1 MSLQFIILLS
11 MGWLLAGAAIT
22 LAMPYSR
29 RTIGWVSLFFQTL
42 AAGGFGY
49 VAVQVLANGTFSL
62 DKPLFSVAGL
72 GAAFLLK
79 VDALSAI
86 FLLAITIVSW
96 AAGLYSVQYIK
107 HYKESLGRYY
117 PLFLLFLLGMY
128 GVVVVR
134 DLFFF
139 IVFWEFMTLT
149 SYGLVV
155 FEWGNK
161 QSVNAGFKYFLM
173 THIGTA
179 GIIIAANT
187 LYHYSQSF
195 DFEALRPV
203 MALLSSENPALL
215 HTILLLFFVGFATK
229 AGVFPF
235 GDWLPDAHPAAPA
248 PVSAILSGVMI
259 KMGIYGILRVFWG
272 MLPVSDFSYV
282 WGTVM
287 AVFGTV
293 SLFIGTMTIMY
304 QTDSKRFLAFSSVGQ
319 IGYILLAVGAGLM
332 LTRISPALATVA
344 LVAGLFH
351 LINHAAFKSLLFLTA
366 GSLQYR
372 TGTRDLDKMGGLAK
386 YMPWTA
392 AVAIIAALGISGIPP
407 LNGFASKWLIY
418 QSTINAGFNT
428 PILLL
433 CGLIALFTSLLTL
446 ASVMVKYIGLAFL
459 GQRLPSNKDV
469 NSDVPRSMIWAQ
481 GILAAVVILE
491 GVLAGFIVRGLYNA
505 ASGLLTPDYWPQF
518 GSLFHTAFLGLRLNF
533 GEGLVGFYNPLFLL
547 IILAGLALI
556 AVLFWWSGGAK
567 RRVVSELWYSGE
579 RQSPASV
586 RYSSSSYFKTFK
598 QNFNIRIGKYTLEGV
613 YPKWP
618 SVKFKKSFKLKYL
631 LDVDSWLYRPLAFL
645 GHKALEIFA
654 GTHSG
659 FPQWYLLWMVIG
671 AAAAMLVMFLVR

>member
-11 MGWLLAGAAIT
+11 MGWLLAGAAVT

-49 VAVQVLANGTFSL
+49 VAIQVLANGTFSL

-79 VDALSAI
+79 VDALSAV
-86 FLLAITIVSW
+86 FLLAITAVSW
-96 AAGLYSVQYIK
+96 AAGLFSVQYIK

-117 PLFLLFLLGMY
+117 PLMLLFILGMY

-161 QSVNAGFKYFLM
+161 TNVNAGFKYFLM

-195 DFEALRPV
+195 DFEALAPV
-203 MALLSSENPALL
+203 VSLLRADNPALL
-215 HTILLLFFVGFATK
+215 HTILLLFFIGFATK

-259 KMGIYGILRVFWG
+259 KMGIYGILRVFFG
-272 MLPVSDFSYV
+272 MLPVSDFSYT
-282 WGTVM
+282 WGAVFV
-287 AVFGTV
+287 VFGTV
-293 SLFIGTMTIMY
+293 SLFIGTMTAMF
-304 QTDSKRFLAFSSVGQ
+304 QHDAKRVLAFHSIGQ
-319 IGYILLAVGAGLM
+319 NGYILLAVGAGLM
-332 LTRISPALATVA
+332 LTRVSPALAAVA
-344 LVAGLFH
+344 LLAGLFH

-366 GSLQYR
+366 GSLQYK
-372 TGTRDLDKMGGLAK
+372 TGTRDLDEMGGLGK

-392 AVAIIAALGISGIPP
+392 AAAIIAAMGISGVPP
-407 LNGFASKWLIY
+407 FNGFASKWLIY
-418 QSTINAGFNT
+418 QSTINAGTGT
-428 PILLL
+428 PVLLL
-433 CGLIALFTSLLTL
+433 CGLAALFTSLLTM
-446 ASVMVKYIGLAFL
+446 ASVLIKYVGLAFL
-459 GQRLPSNKDV
+459 GQRLPRNQGV
-469 NSDVPRSMIWAQ
+469 ASDVPRSMLTAQ
-481 GILAAVVILE
+481 MIMAAIVFLE
-491 GVLAGFIVRGLYNA
+491 GLFAAWVVRGLYA
-505 ASGLLTPDYWPQF
+505 SASGLLTAEFWPQLPAMIQEAT
-518 GSLFHTAFLGLRLNF
+518 GGLKLNF
-533 GEGLVGFYNPLFLL
+533 GEGLVGFYNPVFLL
-547 IILAGLALI
+547 IILAGLALV
-556 AVLFWWSGGAK
+556 AVIFWRSGGA
-567 RRVVSELWYSGE
+567 RRREMPELWYSGE
-579 RQSPASV
+579 VQSPQAV
-586 RYSSSSYFKTFK
+586 RYYASSYFKTFK
-598 QNFNIRIGKYTLEGV
+598 QNFSIRIGKYTQEGV

-618 SVKFKKSFKLKYL
+618 VPKFKKSFKLKYL
-631 LDVDSWLYRPLAFL
+631 LDVDSWLYKPLTYL

-659 FPQWYLLWMVIG
+659 FPQWYLLWMVLGAG
-671 AAAAMLVMFLVR
+671 AAMVVMFLVR